1 MNINRAFLEDS
12 SYMLNGILLRRAH
25 VIEAHPLPSPETKAR
40 HVFRPSKSP
49 FPAQCRRAPTGAH
62 TVQTREPK
70 PWSNHGKSI
79 YLPQDFFID
88 IFQCL
93 RSVPTKINECDE
105 TTWVAGSV
113 PGTDGSRAED
123 ASGIK

>member
-1 MNINRAFLEDS
+1 VEPPTGTKGLD
-12 SYMLNGILLRRAH
+12 LLSRVETPTGTKLKHLGQKAH
-25 VIEAHPLPSPETKAR
+25 VPPLAWLAVGPGTKA
-40 HVFRPSKSP
+40 
-49 FPAQCRRAPTGAH
+49 G
-62 TVQTREPK
+62 K
-70 PWSNHGKSI
+70 PIDLS
-79 YLPQDFFID
+79 QDFLID

-105 TTWVAGSV
+105 TTRVAGSV